1 MSTENQETETPVTVS
16 TVLEFFR
23 MKDARMALETILF
36 AVIVAVVYALV
47 STVPMP
53 FVMEGLFTLG
63 LVPALALIAFAGAIR
78 GPIAGLLAGY
88 LGEVIYGLLVY
99 NVVVTLTLP
108 ALAYGA
114 LGLVV
119 GMASYELSSGRSLA
133 KMSLLSAFGLVMTAL
148 LLVIIG
154 MVIEGYATMVAIGF
168 VLLPVLT
175 DGLPT
180 VIFLT
185 PVLARIWSMTAPVVA
200 SRMTH

>member
-108 ALAYGA
+108 ALAYGV

-175 DGLPT
+175 AGLPT

>member
-1 MSTENQETETPVTVS
+1 MSKENQETETPVTVS
-16 TVLEFFR
+16 TVFEFLR
-23 MKDARMALETILF
+23 MKDARMAAETILF
-36 AVIVAVVYALV
+36 AVVVAVIYALI
-47 STVPMP
+47 SIIPMP

-99 NVVVTLTLP
+99 NVVVTFTLP
-108 ALAYGA
+108 ALAYGV

-119 GMASYELSSGRSLA
+119 GMASYELSSGRSLV
-133 KMSLLSAFGLVMTAL
+133 KMSLLSAFGLIMTAL

-154 MVIEGYATMVAIGF
+154 IVIEGYATLVAIGF

-175 DGLPT
+175 AGLPT
-180 VIFLT
+180 VVFLT
-185 PVLARIWSMTAPVVA
+185 PVLARIWSIAAPAVV
-200 SRMTH
+200 SSIVH